1 MKNTFE
7 YLLISIN
14 LIFLVSCK
22 ENKKVELVVNN
33 PIEGNTYPLVV
44 KDEFGFSWPEGLVV
58 DDIIYLD
65 TQEDQLIVSL
75 SKLMISPSHDQYFI
89 LDKKQSKMFGFD
101 REGRRISTFSK
112 LGQGPG
118 EYREIKDTQ
127 IDFDK
132 NQFEILDYDEIKK
145 FNLID
150 FEF

>member
-22 ENKKVELVVNN
+22 ENKKVEPVVNN

-65 TQEDQLIVSL
+65 TQEDQLIVSF
-75 SKLMISPSHDQYFI
+75 SKLMISP
-89 LDKKQSKMFGFD
+89 
-101 REGRRISTFSK
+101 T
-112 LGQGPG
+112 
-118 EYREIKDTQ
+118 
-127 IDFDK
+127 
-132 NQFEILDYDEIKK
+132 
-145 FNLID
+145 
-150 FEF
+150 